1 MTRDRIRTAIVLG
14 GGVREAIMAQPVL
27 RALPGATIFA
37 GPEAVGTLH
46 GLPDMGRRLILDG
59 SPGSWLRAF
68 RRLRGG
74 AISRVV
80 LTAPVTLGAA
90 ALAYFAGVPHR
101 IMREGPFDLMATD
114 RIRRVRGLNPVDANR
129 RLAAAVRSGEPPA
142 APGDAPTLTPPSA
155 VRQQAADRWPD
166 VSGRHGAY
174 LVVVPGGGSWSRR
187 PSARLW
193 AAERFAVV
201 ANQSTADRI
210 LLLAGQGDV
219 GAVRETRAG
228 IAKPTIVVR
237 LLDVTVDEVAAIAER
252 SLAVIGHDGDALHVA
267 AAAGAPVLALL
278 GPQDAAPR
286 GQRVTSQRVDDFD
299 HLLAGQVVEEMRR
312 HLQVTTYA

>member
-1 MTRDRIRTAIVLG
+1 MIRDRVRTAILLG

-27 RALPGATIFA
+27 RAVPGATILA
-37 GPEAVGTLH
+37 GPEAVGTLV

-68 RRLRGG
+68 RRLREGS
-74 AISRVV
+74 ISRVV
-80 LTAPVTLGAA
+80 LTPPVTVGAA

-101 IMREGPFDLMATD
+101 LMLEGPFDLTATD
-114 RIRRVRGLNPVDANR
+114 RIRRVRGLHPVDASH
-129 RLAAAVRSGEPPA
+129 RLAAAAGSGDPPA
-142 APGDAPTLTPPSA
+142 EPGDAPSLTPTNA
-155 VRQQAADRWPD
+155 VRQRAAERWPD

-174 LVVVPGGGSWSRR
+174 LVVVPGHGSWSGR
-187 PSARLW
+187 PPARLW
-193 AAERFAVV
+193 GAERFAVV

-210 LLLAGQGDV
+210 LLLAGQGDA

-237 LLDVTVDEVAAIAER
+237 LVDVTIEEVAAIGER
-252 SLAVIGHDGDALHVA
+252 SLAVIGHDSDALHVA

-278 GPQDAAPR
+278 GPQGTAPR
-286 GQRVTSQRVDDFD
+286 GPRVTSQRVDDFER
-299 HLLAGQVVEEMRR
+299 LLAGQVVAELRR
-312 HLQVTTYA
+312 HLRVTSYA